1 MKKQRQIY
9 FFLPNFSTGGAGNSI
24 FNVCK
29 SINRANRSLN
39 VISIGKNHYKK
50 KFKDIGVRVI
60 ELKNKRS
67 ITGIIKIFLMLNNIS
82 KNKEIIFISNINYA
96 NVLSSIFLKNIINL
110 KLILIER
117 TPFQE
122 LEFYSNYLE
131 FLKKKIIFYLARIF
145 YKKADYIIG
154 NSFNVSKYIE
164 LKLNTKVITIYPIIK
179 TKIIKKKIYNKI
191 INISWI
197 GRDSEEKKLTD
208 FLKSINLLK
217 DEKIK
222 INIVT
227 NNNIKTKVENIV
239 SKDILKKIKLYK
251 FNQNKKFLDRIFSKT
266 DIYVNTSIYEGFPN
280 TIVEAIIFECLVITS
295 NSYGGCRELIKN
307 NNYGLL
313 YKPNDYNQLFKCIKY
328 AIKNFSYCKSK
339 IKIAK
344 RNLTKIA
351 NQNNNNYKKFFDK
364 I

>member
-24 FNVCK
+24 FNICK

-60 ELKNKRS
+60 ELKNKRT
-67 ITGIIKIFLMLNNIS
+67 ITGIIKIFFILNKIS

-96 NVLSSIFLKNIINL
+96 NVLSTIFLKNINNL

-131 FLKKKIIFYLARIF
+131 FFKKKIIFYLAKVF

-164 LKLNTKVITIYPIIK
+164 LKINTKVLTIYPIIK
-179 TKIIKKKIYNKI
+179 TKIIKKKNYNKI
-191 INISWI
+191 VNISWI

-208 FLKSINLLK
+208 FLKSINFLK
-217 DEKIK
+217 DKKIQ

-251 FNQNKKFLDRIFSKT
+251 FNQNKKFLNKIYSKT
-266 DIYVNTSIYEGFPN
+266 DIYVNTSMYEGFPN
-280 TIVEAIIFECLVITS
+280 TIVEAIFFECLVITS
-295 NSYGGCRELIKN
+295 NSHGGCRELIRNSK
-307 NNYGLL
+307 YGLL
-313 YKPNDYNQLFKCIKY
+313 YKPHDYNQLYKTIKY
-328 AIKNFSYCKSK
+328 AVENFNSCKSK

-344 RNLTKIA
+344 RNLIKIA
-351 NQNNNNYKKFFDK
+351 NQNNNNYKKFFDN